1 MLHRAVPGLS
11 VVACVATPGERDTS
25 TESKARFYTN
35 FLIGLDKFKLPK
47 MLSMLFFNGMISHSS
62 LTYCVDRI
70 PIKKEETVSQCMFC
84 VVVLNCWTSH
94 TVGG

>member
-35 FLIGLDKFKLPK
+35 FLIGLDKFELPK
-47 MLSMLFFNGMISHSS
+47 MLSMLYLM
-62 LTYCVDRI
+62 V
-70 PIKKEETVSQCMFC
+70 
-84 VVVLNCWTSH
+84 
-94 TVGG
+94 